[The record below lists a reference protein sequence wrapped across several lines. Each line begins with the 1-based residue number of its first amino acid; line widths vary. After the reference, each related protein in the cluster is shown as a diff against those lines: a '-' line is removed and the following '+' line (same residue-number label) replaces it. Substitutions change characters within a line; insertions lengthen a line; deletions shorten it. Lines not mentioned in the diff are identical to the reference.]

1 MRNKFAVQ
9 LYTLR
14 NEIEEDFPGVL
25 KQLKQM
31 GWAGV
36 QMRVPSQYSAEEA
49 AQIAKEIGIVTAG
62 MHFPIERFEHDLD
75 NVVKE
80 AELFQTKDIICP
92 YLTDEWRNEA
102 GYRRVKRI
110 LTDAANKLAPLGFRV
125 SYHNH
130 DFEFAT
136 EVDGESA
143 LEYILDPSETQGN
156 PILAEIDVYW
166 VKKAGE
172 DPLTFIQPYAGR
184 MPIIHLK
191 DMTHDDRRT
200 FAAIGTGTIAFEPI
214 LDWCMKSG
222 VEWLVVEQDVCP
234 GDPMDSV
241 RTSLHNL
248 NKMAERYEAGAV

>member
-1 MRNKFAVQ
+1 MRSKFAVQ

-14 NEIEEDFPGVL
+14 DEIEQDFPGVL

-36 QMRVPSQYSAEEA
+36 QMRVPSKYEAEEA

-62 MHFPIERFEHDLD
+62 MHFPIERFEHDLE

-80 AELFQTKDIICP
+80 AGLFQTQDVICP
-92 YLTDEWRNEA
+92 YLTEDWRNEA
-102 GYRRVKRI
+102 GYRKVKQI
-110 LTDAANKLAPLGFRV
+110 LTDAANKLAPLGLRV

-136 EVDGESA
+136 KLDGRSA
-143 LEYILDPSETQGN
+143 LEYILDPTEGN

-191 DMTHDDRRT
+191 DMTNDARKT

-214 LDWCMKSG
+214 LDWCMKSE
-222 VEWLVVEQDVCP
+222 VNWLVVEQDVCL
-234 GDPMDSV
+234 GDPMESV
-241 RTSLHNL
+241 RTSLNNL